1 MQYLEGGIFVFH
13 SALDLGVLS
22 LAGAG
27 MGVDSGLPD
36 FRGSTGLF
44 KDKELAMSY
53 EERHLLFSMGML
65 EIFEDNSGDAITLT
79 VVGGG
84 YLCRR

>member
-1 MQYLEGGIFVFH
+1 MSAPPQKKDVVEVQYLEGGIFIFH

-53 EERHLLFSMGML
+53 EEQHLLFFRLGCWKSL
-65 EIFEDNSGDAITLT
+65 RPT
-79 VVGGG
+79 VVTP
-84 YLCRR
+84 